1 MLSAAALAFRDGL
14 LTNPC
19 RSDPAHYSMIE
30 NLLTFLASSGCPQ
43 MMTPRKL
50 VLNLSPKIS
59 FQSYTCYYTGE
70 DPENMEKLRKD
81 TEVLQW
87 DGCCS
92 ITTKQSIKSE
102 GGSLSAVP
110 KGSLDL
116 PPHGSLPFLV

>member
-1 MLSAAALAFRDGL
+1 MLSAAALAFRGGL

-43 MMTPRKL
+43 MMTPRKF

-70 DPENMEKLRKD
+70 DPEKQVETQKGHRGVAVGWLLFYHHQ
-81 TEVLQW
+81 TE
-87 DGCCS
+87 
-92 ITTKQSIKSE
+92 
-102 GGSLSAVP
+102 
-110 KGSLDL
+110 
-116 PPHGSLPFLV
+116 H